1 MCRVSAQ
8 RNPSDTGPR
17 FAGGWSRRRSA
28 QQAAASQMPR
38 RKAGAQQERRFLP
51 EAGIGCHPNQSGE
64 GGRSQE
70 PSSQVLPE
78 HQPYEQALLKIASS
92 GLL

>member
-1 MCRVSAQ
+1 MQSFRPEKPIRHRPKVCWRLVTEALC
-8 RNPSDTGPR
+8 P
-17 FAGGWSRRRSA
+17 AGSSI
-28 QQAAASQMPR
+28 PD
-38 RKAGAQQERRFLP
+38 AGAQQERRFLP